1 MIQKELAV
9 LSTSNHN
16 FRHNFRHAKTF
27 FKKIHS
33 RGKHSKHYTSRVLYI
48 PFYSPNSP
56 IFGAKLAQC
65 RRYGITIIYRGT
77 NNIRYTITTDRAQLG
92 DRCAFLFY
100 ARVSSSE
107 WGLFGHI
114 ARSAFRRT
122 PSGREVVA

>member
-1 MIQKELAV
+1 ML
-9 LSTSNHN
+9 HN
-16 FRHNFRHAKTF
+16 YCKPSAQSSARENF
-27 FKKIHS
+27 FKKILS

-92 DRCAFLFY
+92 DRCA
-100 ARVSSSE
+100 
-107 WGLFGHI
+107 
-114 ARSAFRRT
+114 T
-122 PSGREVVA
+122 VVAKWSRNPQSTLNILQNFRDVKTFFTPPLSITT